1 MIKGQFH
8 LGERSMLE
16 EISDVS
22 VVTNMTTITPKTRF
36 GFVKK
41 LLLAVPLL
49 GFLAVLAPSAQAD
62 QDHGYYRRH
71 GYYRHH
77 YRHYHHRHYYYRHGH
92 RYYGYEPTYY
102 GPRPG
107 VHVSVGL

>member
-1 MIKGQFH
+1 MTKDRFH
-8 LGERSMLE
+8 FGERSMLE
-16 EISDVS
+16 ENSDIP
-22 VVTNMTTITPKTRF
+22 VVTNMTTITTMTKF

-62 QDHGYYRRH
+62 DHHGFYHRH

-77 YRHYHHRHYYYRHGH
+77 YHHHYRHYYYRHGH